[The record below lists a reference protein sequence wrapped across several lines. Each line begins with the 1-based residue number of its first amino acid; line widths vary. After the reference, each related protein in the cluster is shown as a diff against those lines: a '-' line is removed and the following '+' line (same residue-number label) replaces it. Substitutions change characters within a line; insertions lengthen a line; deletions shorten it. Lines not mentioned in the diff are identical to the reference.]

1 MLRTILNR
9 KQNQILRDEKDAL
22 ERLQQVLVDVE
33 IPAEDQKILQKSIR
47 QLDELFLLVVVGEFN
62 SGKSAFINALLGERL
77 LPEGVTPT
85 TARICLVRY
94 GEVPGQEEYEDGAL
108 ALTYPAD
115 FLREINLVDTPGT
128 NAIIRRHEQ
137 LTEEFIPRSDLV
149 IFVTSADR
157 PFAESERAFME
168 RIREWGKK
176 IVILLNKI
184 DLLQETEIEQ
194 VIQFIGHNALGL
206 LGFMPEVF
214 PISARLALRA
224 KQAETPGERSAL
236 WAASRFE
243 AVETYILGNL
253 DEKSRVQLKLLN
265 PVGVGE
271 RLTARYLEL
280 ARERLALLTDDL
292 RAIDN
297 IEGQLQ
303 VYSDDMERDFRYRMA
318 DIEKI
323 LLAMN
328 NRGMAYFE
336 ETVRLARLFDLVNT
350 HRIQGEFERQVVA
363 DTPQQIER
371 EVNALID
378 WLIGEDL
385 RQWQMTLESL
395 DRHRAKLPRTEWIL
409 GPVEGGFDRKRQALL
424 DSVGRAAQ
432 QVVMS
437 YDREAEARQL
447 AQSVRDAVAS
457 VALLEVSAVGLGT
470 LLIAL
475 LHTAMADFTGLLA
488 AGTLAVVG
496 LLIIPA
502 RRKRAKNDLQN
513 KLENLR
519 QRLIE
524 AMGQE
529 FEREL
534 GRSLQRLREAIAPYT
549 RFVRAEHQ
557 RLVRVESELMELD
570 ATWKQLRTR
579 IESS

>member
-22 ERLQQVLVDVE
+22 ERLQRVLVDVE

-85 TARICLVRY
+85 TAQICLVRY
-94 GEVPGQEEYEDGAL
+94 GEVPGQEECEDGAL

-184 DLLQETEIEQ
+184 DLLQEPEIEQ

-271 RLTARYLEL
+271 HLTVRYLEL

-570 ATWKQLRTR
+570 ATWKQLRAR